1 MDVFCFKML
10 DTVEQLYRNV
20 GGGCMM
26 KKKLSWLCI
35 VVVVVLCISF
45 FVWRN
50 RIIRVVDI
58 IDFDTITKVEIWL
71 NDDCVT
77 LTKNGDI
84 KEFTDILDSMKLK
97 KKLRPESDGFV
108 FSIVIYHENN
118 NKNHLTLL
126 EDIIIDGQ
134 YYGCDRDYCDDM
146 LKLYDSFQN
155 DV

>member
-1 MDVFCFKML
+1 
-10 DTVEQLYRNV
+10 
-20 GGGCMM
+20 MM

-97 KKLRPESDGFV
+97 KKLRPKSDGFV
-108 FSIVIYHENN
+108 LPFLISSNIKKIWSLF
-118 NKNHLTLL
+118 K
-126 EDIIIDGQ
+126 G
-134 YYGCDRDYCDDM
+134 
-146 LKLYDSFQN
+146 FQ
-155 DV
+155 VFFVRLVYI